1 MASSGSFTTSSRGAT
16 QYPRNATFN
25 WWQTGQSIDGNY
37 TDIAWNFVLGGGTSN
52 NATIAIYAGSITVNG
67 ATTNFNYGGAYK
79 KNGFVLASGNSRIY
93 HNADGTKA
101 FNANGGVNIYGS
113 SQWYGGSQDFWLN
126 TIARASTPSLTNANF
141 NIGDTITINTNRASS
156 SFTHTVKIKYG
167 SSTTTI
173 ATGVGASVTYNT
185 SNIADAL
192 YALIPNAKSYTGGT
206 IEVTTYNGGT
216 VIGTKSCAYTA
227 NAVESAA
234 SPLFSKFTYADT
246 NSTTT
251 AITGNSAVLIS
262 GKSSLAVT
270 ISAANKATA
279 RKSATMKKYTYQV
292 AGLTGEENY
301 STNQIVKNMGSPEV
315 AQTELPSGTRDIVV
329 TAIDSRGYSTAVTK
343 RVTIVP
349 YKAPTISA
357 SASRLNGFEAETTIK
372 IAGAFSRIEVGGT
385 AKNTVDANS
394 GVQYRYKAQNTT
406 TWGSWTNKTATI
418 DAANG
423 KVTVADF
430 KLSLDNQNAYNF
442 EVKIT
447 DKLQTTTGSFTVAVG
462 QPAFYI
468 GADGRVGVGG
478 MPTKSK
484 NTGEAGL
491 LDVKGRYYGTE
502 GEFSMNDAV
511 NPDTPSGWASKYGN
525 GRRFTFYNVEGKF
538 TNQPS
543 TYGFLETYLHGNEI
557 TQIWHRQA
565 SGQVFVRSGNPN
577 GWYGTKSSA
586 GVFTQIARLPGDW
599 ELVDSASLSS
609 DTAGTT
615 FLQVTV
621 PTEFRGANVEYRLTI
636 GAEFL
641 ASKFPSYP
649 YLNCQ
654 KSNGDWRHDDKDFS
668 YIRTAG
674 VGNTSPNIYTATK
687 VNPLAFEWVVTSN
700 NCSCTAE
707 VIVGRA
713 GTGNFWNA
721 TGRAGGFSEGGASSV
736 LLAARTQWATSISAF
751 RIECNTITL
760 VKGSHM
766 SLWARKTNEKPA

>member
-25 WWQTGQSIDGNY
+25 WWQTGQSVDGNY

-52 NATIAIYAGSITVNG
+52 NASIAIYAGSITVNG

-79 KNGFVLASGNSRIY
+79 KNGFVLASGSSRIY

-126 TIARASTPSLTNANF
+126 TIARQVNISSVTGSFTDENLTPTIAWTNN
-141 NIGDTITINTNRASS
+141 GNRVDIKIELPDLGVDPWKRWNNKQGSS
-156 SFTHTVKIKYG
+156 SFLPTF
-167 SSTTTI
+167 SQ
-173 ATGVGASVTYNT
+173 
-185 SNIADAL
+185 ADINDLRSRLA
-192 YALIPNAKSYTGGT
+192 NAKS
-206 IEVTTYNGGT
+206 TTMRFTVVT
-216 VIGTKSCAYTA
+216 VINGTDSFWSWADKTFTIV
-227 NAVESAA
+227 NGE
-234 SPLFSKFTYADT
+234 PTFSNFTYADT
-246 NSTTT
+246 NSATT

-262 GKSSLAVT
+262 GKSTLAVT

-292 AGLTGEENY
+292 AGLTGEANY
-301 STNQIVKNMGSPEV
+301 STSQIVKNMGSPEV
-315 AQTELPSGTRDIVV
+315 AQTELPSGTRDLVV

-349 YKAPTISA
+349 YKAPIISA

-372 IAGAFSRIEVGGT
+372 IAGTFSRVEVGGT

-430 KLSLDNQNAYNF
+430 KLNLDNQNAYDF

-447 DKLQTTTGSFTVAVG
+447 DKLQTTTAPFTVAVG

-491 LDVKGRYYGTE
+491 LQVMGRIFADNLYPVGSIYMSTTMTTASQVSKALGGTWEAWGAGRVPVGVDASQAEFKTVGKTGGEKTHKLTVNEMPNHYHDVVYGT
-502 GEFSMNDAV
+502 NDATTGVTISCTGKGNQVLNV
-511 NPDTPSGWASKYGN
+511 NGWAWDKNSNNPYGN
-525 GRRFTFYNVEGKF
+525 NVYARKNGGGQAH
-538 TNQPS
+538 NNMPP
-543 TYGFLETYLHGNEI
+543 YI
-557 TQIWHRQA
+557 TC
-565 SGQVFVRSGNPN
+565 
-577 GWYGTKSSA
+577 YMYK
-586 GVFTQIARLPGDW
+586 
-599 ELVDSASLSS
+599 
-609 DTAGTT
+609 
-615 FLQVTV
+615 
-621 PTEFRGANVEYRLTI
+621 
-636 GAEFL
+636 
-641 ASKFPSYP
+641 
-649 YLNCQ
+649 
-654 KSNGDWRHDDKDFS
+654 
-668 YIRTAG
+668 RTA
-674 VGNTSPNIYTATK
+674 
-687 VNPLAFEWVVTSN
+687 
-700 NCSCTAE
+700 
-707 VIVGRA
+707 
-713 GTGNFWNA
+713 
-721 TGRAGGFSEGGASSV
+721 
-736 LLAARTQWATSISAF
+736 
-751 RIECNTITL
+751 
-760 VKGSHM
+760 
-766 SLWARKTNEKPA
+766 

>member
-67 ATTNFNYGGAYK
+67 ATTNFNYGGAFK

-126 TIARASTPSLTNANF
+126 TIARASTPSLTNADF

-167 SSTTTI
+167 SNTTTI

-192 YALIPNAKSYTGGT
+192 YALIPNDKKYTGGT
-206 IEVTTYNGGT
+206 IEVTTYNGST

-227 NAVESAA
+227 NAVASAA
-234 SPLFSKFTYADT
+234 SPLFSNFTYADT

-262 GKSSLAVT
+262 GKSTLAVT

-301 STNQIVKNMGSPEV
+301 STSQIVKNMGSPEV
-315 AQTELPSGTRDIVV
+315 AQTELPSGTRDLVV
-329 TAIDSRGYSTAVTK
+329 TAVDSRGYSTAVTK

-372 IAGAFSRIEVGGT
+372 IAGAFSRIEVNGT
-385 AKNTVDANS
+385 AKNTVDASS

-430 KLSLDNQNAYNF
+430 KLNLDNQNAYDF
-442 EVKIT
+442 EVRIT
-447 DKLQTTTGSFTVAVG
+447 DRLQTTTGAFTVAVG

-484 NTGEAGL
+484 NTGENGL
-491 LDVKGRYYGTE
+491 LQVMGRIFADNLYPVGSIYMTATMTSASQVSKALGGTWE
-502 GEFSMNDAV
+502 AWGAGRVPVGV
-511 NPDTPSGWASKYGN
+511 NPNDNDFKAPNKTGGAKTVTLKVDQMPEHA
-525 GRRFTFYNVEGKF
+525 
-538 TNQPS
+538 
-543 TYGFLETYLHGNEI
+543 HEI
-557 TQIWHRQA
+557 KGEA
-565 SGQVFVRSGNPN
+565 GGQG
-577 GWYGTKSSA
+577 
-586 GVFTQIARLPGDW
+586 
-599 ELVDSASLSS
+599 SLSS
-609 DTAGTT
+609 WSRLDQWCPNYAWNTWTEPRGGGKPHENMPPYI
-615 FLQVTV
+615 TV
-621 PTEFRGANVEYRLTI
+621 YMW
-636 GAEFL
+636 
-641 ASKFPSYP
+641 K
-649 YLNCQ
+649 
-654 KSNGDWRHDDKDFS
+654 
-668 YIRTAG
+668 RTA
-674 VGNTSPNIYTATK
+674 
-687 VNPLAFEWVVTSN
+687 
-700 NCSCTAE
+700 
-707 VIVGRA
+707 
-713 GTGNFWNA
+713 
-721 TGRAGGFSEGGASSV
+721 
-736 LLAARTQWATSISAF
+736 
-751 RIECNTITL
+751 
-760 VKGSHM
+760 
-766 SLWARKTNEKPA
+766 

>member
-37 TDIAWNFVLGGGTSN
+37 TDISWNFVLGGGTSN

-126 TIARASTPSLTNANF
+126 TIARASTPSLTNSNF

-167 SSTTTI
+167 SNTTTI
-173 ATGVGASVTYNT
+173 ATGVGASVKYNT

-192 YALIPNAKSYTGGT
+192 YALIPNDKKYTGGT
-206 IEVTTYNGGT
+206 IELTTYNGGT
-216 VIGTKSCAYTA
+216 TIGTKSCAYTA
-227 NAVESAA
+227 NAVEGDA
-234 SPLFSKFTYADT
+234 SPLFSNFTYADT
-246 NSTTT
+246 NSATT

-262 GKSSLAVT
+262 GKSTLAVT

-301 STNQIVKNMGSPEV
+301 STSQIVKNMGSPEV
-315 AQTELPSGTRDIVV
+315 AQTELPSGTRDLVV
-329 TAIDSRGYSTAVTK
+329 TAVDSRGYSTAVTK
-343 RVTIVP
+343 RVTIVL

-372 IAGAFSRIEVGGT
+372 IAGTFSRIEVGGT

-394 GVQYRYKAQNTT
+394 GVQYRYKAQSTT
-406 TWGSWTNKTATI
+406 TWGSWTNKTATV

-430 KLSLDNQNAYNF
+430 KLNLDNQNAYDF

-447 DKLQTTTGSFTVAVG
+447 DRLQTTIGSFTVAVG

-468 GADGRVGVGG
+468 GADGRISVGG
-478 MPTKSK
+478 MPQIQK
-484 NTGEAGL
+484 
-491 LDVKGRYYGTE
+491 
-502 GEFSMNDAV
+502 
-511 NPDTPSGWASKYGN
+511 PSGKLGQLEVNGNAYANGKRLAELPITKDMLGSKSVTSDKIDFTTLEPTITIENNTNGN
-525 GRRFTFYNVEGKF
+525 VSCRWVKR
-538 TNQPS
+538 
-543 TYGFLETYLHGNEI
+543 
-557 TQIWHRQA
+557 
-565 SGQVFVRSGNPN
+565 VFPN
-577 GWYGTKSSA
+577 GDIVYSGYSSPSWWTGGNRWFPDLTFGLPDGLTFDRDKMMFSGTIRA
-586 GVFTQIARLPGDW
+586 Y
-599 ELVDSASLSS
+599 DSACFAACSLEQ
-609 DTAGTT
+609 GEK
-615 FLQVTV
+615 LIHIN
-621 PTEFRGANVEYRLTI
+621 RINHYGADITC
-636 GAEFL
+636 
-641 ASKFPSYP
+641 K
-649 YLNCQ
+649 
-654 KSNGDWRHDDKDFS
+654 
-668 YIRTAG
+668 YIANLIL
-674 VGNTSPNIYTATK
+674 VVFK
-687 VNPLAFEWVVTSN
+687 V
-700 NCSCTAE
+700 
-707 VIVGRA
+707 
-713 GTGNFWNA
+713 
-721 TGRAGGFSEGGASSV
+721 
-736 LLAARTQWATSISAF
+736 
-751 RIECNTITL
+751 
-760 VKGSHM
+760 
-766 SLWARKTNEKPA
+766 

>member
-67 ATTNFNYGGAYK
+67 ATTNFNYGGAFK

-167 SSTTTI
+167 SNTTTI

-206 IEVTTYNGGT
+206 IEVTTYNGST
-216 VIGTKSCAYTA
+216 VIGTKSCSYTA
-227 NAVESAA
+227 NAVASAA
-234 SPLFSKFTYADT
+234 SPLFSNFAYADT
-246 NSTTT
+246 NSATT

-270 ISAANKATA
+270 ISEANKATA
-279 RKSATMKKYTYQV
+279 RKSASITKYTYQI
-292 AGLTGEENY
+292 AGLTGEANY
-301 STNQIVKNMGSPEV
+301 STSQIVKNMGSPEV
-315 AQTELPSGTRDIVV
+315 AQTELPSGTRDLVV
-329 TAIDSRGYSTAVTK
+329 TAIDSRGYSTAATK

-372 IAGAFSRIEVGGT
+372 IAGTFSRIEVGGA

-394 GVQYRYKAQNTT
+394 GVQYRYKAQSTT

-418 DAANG
+418 DASNG
-423 KVTVADF
+423 KVTVPDF
-430 KLSLDNQNAYNF
+430 KLNLDNQNAYDF

-447 DKLQTTTGSFTVAVG
+447 DRIQTTTGAFTVAVG

-484 NTGEAGL
+484 NTGESGL
-491 LDVKGRYYGTE
+491 LQVMGRIFADNLYPVGSIYMTTTMTSASQVSEALGGTWEAWGAGRVPVGVDESQKEFNTVGKTGGEKTHKLTVSEMPKHYHDVVYGT
-502 GEFSMNDAV
+502 NDSTNGVTISCTGSGNQVLNV
-511 NPDTPSGWASKYGN
+511 NGWGWDKNSNAPYGN
-525 GRRFTFYNVEGKF
+525 NVYSKKTGGGQSH
-538 TNQPS
+538 NNLQP
-543 TYGFLETYLHGNEI
+543 Y
-557 TQIWHRQA
+557 
-565 SGQVFVRSGNPN
+565 
-577 GWYGTKSSA
+577 
-586 GVFTQIARLPGDW
+586 
-599 ELVDSASLSS
+599 
-609 DTAGTT
+609 
-615 FLQVTV
+615 VTV
-621 PTEFRGANVEYRLTI
+621 YMW
-636 GAEFL
+636 
-641 ASKFPSYP
+641 K
-649 YLNCQ
+649 
-654 KSNGDWRHDDKDFS
+654 
-668 YIRTAG
+668 RTA
-674 VGNTSPNIYTATK
+674 
-687 VNPLAFEWVVTSN
+687 
-700 NCSCTAE
+700 
-707 VIVGRA
+707 
-713 GTGNFWNA
+713 
-721 TGRAGGFSEGGASSV
+721 
-736 LLAARTQWATSISAF
+736 
-751 RIECNTITL
+751 
-760 VKGSHM
+760 
-766 SLWARKTNEKPA
+766 